1 MIKLTEIAPP
11 KSTTEDVLTLDFD
24 TRQKS
29 RFSAKTDSGKEVGL
43 FLERGQIL
51 RSGLILTGS
60 EGINI
65 LIQAEPESVSV
76 MRSDD
81 SLQFAKAC
89 YHLGNRHVALQI
101 SQGELLFL
109 TDHVLDHMLEG
120 LGLTITHELLPFEPE
135 AGAYHE
141 H

>member
-11 KSTTEDVLTLDFD
+11 ESTTECVLTLDFD
-24 TRQKS
+24 SRQKS
-29 RFSAKTDSGKEVGL
+29 RFSAKTDCGKAVGL

-60 EGINI
+60 EGVNI
-65 LIQAEPESVSV
+65 LINAAPESVSV
-76 MRSDD
+76 MRNDD
-81 SLQFAKAC
+81 PLKFAKAC

-101 SQGELLFL
+101 LQGELRFL

-120 LGLTITHELLPFEPE
+120 LGLTVIHEMLPFEPE

>member
-11 KSTTEDVLTLDFD
+11 DSTTEGVLTLDFEA
-24 TRQKS
+24 RQKS
-29 RFSAKTDSGKEVGL
+29 RFSAKTDSGKAVGL

-60 EGINI
+60 EGVNI
-65 LIQAEPESVSV
+65 LINAAPESVSV
-76 MRSDD
+76 MRNDD
-81 SLQFAKAC
+81 PLKFAKAC

-101 SQGELLFL
+101 LQGELRFL

-120 LGLTITHELLPFEPE
+120 LGLTVIHEMLPFEPE